1 MGRRRQIPKEIL
13 PEERQRFYEQL
24 IAGELSLVM
33 ASKRMREL
41 INLDQDEF
49 ARLVGIAPRT
59 LKDFEAERGNPTLIT
74 LQKIGKPF
82 GLSLVFR
89 PARSPLPQGEG

>member
-24 IAGELSLVM
+24 IAGELSLAM

-41 INLDQDEF
+41 INIDQDEF
-49 ARLVGIAPRT
+49 SKLIGVAPRT
-59 LKDFEAERGNPTLIT
+59 LKDFEAERGNPTLTT

-82 GLSLVFR
+82 GLTLVFR
-89 PARSPLPQGEG
+89 PTK

>member
-13 PEERQRFYEQL
+13 PAQRQQFYEQL
-24 IAGELSLVM
+24 IAGELSLAV

-41 INLDQDEF
+41 INLNQDDF
-49 ARLVGIAPRT
+49 ARLVGVAPRT
-59 LKDFEAERGNPTLIT
+59 LKDFEAGRGNPRLTT

-82 GLSLVFR
+82 GMQVVFR
-89 PARSPLPQGEG
+89 PVN